1 MRVVQ
6 NKEIYFEANLFMRVP
21 VDNKTTLKSTIVGC
35 LEFLYIEY
43 FTKAWMYS
51 TLFLLGCLM
60 LNLVI

>member
-43 FTKAWMYS
+43 VTKAWMH
-51 TLFLLGCLM
+51 
-60 LNLVI
+60 LNLIFAWVVNS